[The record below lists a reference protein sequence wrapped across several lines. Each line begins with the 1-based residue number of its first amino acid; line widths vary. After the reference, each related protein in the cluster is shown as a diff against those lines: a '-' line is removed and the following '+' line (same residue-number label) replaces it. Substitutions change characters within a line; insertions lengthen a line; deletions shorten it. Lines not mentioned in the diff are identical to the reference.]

1 MNQNYVYTLFD
12 LSGEVVQ
19 ADSYLAKNL
28 MKKKY
33 NDGMVVQLR
42 WLDDNSEIHTMNCA
56 MSEGKLLIPI
66 GAGLKWLF
74 NQHNFISVYTY
85 LNDEEMVTP
94 EITNIR
100 FLKIRELN

>member
-1 MNQNYVYTLFD
+1 
-12 LSGEVVQ
+12 
-19 ADSYLAKNL
+19 

-42 WLDDNSEIHTMNCA
+42 WHDDSGELHLMNCA

-85 LNDEEMVTP
+85 QNGDEIVTP
-94 EITNIR
+94 EISNIR
-100 FLKIRELN
+100 FLKVREIN